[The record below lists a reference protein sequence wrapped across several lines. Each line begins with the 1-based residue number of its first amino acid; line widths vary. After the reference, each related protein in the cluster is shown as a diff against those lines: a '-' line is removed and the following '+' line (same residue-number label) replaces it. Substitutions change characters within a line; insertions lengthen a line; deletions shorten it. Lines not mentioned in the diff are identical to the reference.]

1 VTRAF
6 TPEHAQLLPD
16 TSAEEWRYS
25 RVGQLDLLRYRPD
38 DAVVEVL
45 GAPAGAGSAG
55 EPPVA
60 GAAIGVAADAFV
72 ALNDEF
78 GAGPVVIDVP
88 AGTVLDTPVEIVH
101 QLGEN
106 GTATFPRILIRAG
119 EDSEFTV
126 VERFGA
132 MAGAGVNSAAGASR
146 ISDGAGSGPGPAGA
160 PDSSCDALVVPVVEL
175 MIGRAARVRH
185 VSVQDEPTTV
195 THVGRIAAT
204 VDASATLDLFHV
216 ALGGSYA
223 RTRFDCR
230 LTGRGATGNLT
241 ALYLGDGDQMHDLR
255 TFQDHEAPDTTSRL
269 TFKGVVDGKA
279 HAVYT
284 GLIRI
289 GDEGRGSNAEQS
301 NRIIKLSPDAW
312 AESVPNLEI
321 HHNDVRC
328 SHASTV
334 GPIDPDQRFYLES
347 RGVPPAE
354 AERLVVAGFLRDVL
368 AAIPVPA
375 VVDEVSARIEAQLGG
390 ST

>member
-1 VTRAF
+1 MTRAF
-6 TPEHAQLLPD
+6 TPEHVQSLPD

-25 RVGQLDLLRYRPD
+25 RIGQLDLLRYRPA
-38 DAVVEVL
+38 DAVVEVS
-45 GAPAGAGSAG
+45 GAPAGPGQ
-55 EPPVA
+55 PPA
-60 GAAIGVAADAFV
+60 SGMAIGEATDPFV
-72 ALNDEF
+72 VLNDEF
-78 GAGPVVIDVP
+78 GTPSVIDVP
-88 AGTVLDTPVEIVH
+88 AGMVLDAPIEISH
-101 QLGEN
+101 RLGED
-106 GTATFPRILIRAG
+106 GTATFPRLLIRAG
-119 EDSEFTV
+119 DDSEFTV
-126 VERFGA
+126 VERF
-132 MAGAGVNSAAGASR
+132 
-146 ISDGAGSGPGPAGA
+146 
-160 PDSSCDALVVPVVEL
+160 DAEPSERDTLTVPVVE
-175 MIGRAARVRH
+175 IVVGRAARVRH

-230 LTGRGATGNLT
+230 LIGRGATGNLT

-368 AAIPVPA
+368 AAIPVAA

-390 ST
+390 GR

>member
-1 VTRAF
+1 MTRAF
-6 TPEHAQLLPD
+6 TPEHAQSLPD

-25 RVGQLDLLRYRPD
+25 RVGQLDLLRYRPA
-38 DAVVEVL
+38 DAVVEVS
-45 GAPAGAGSAG
+45 GVPGGAGPG

-60 GAAIGVAADAFV
+60 GAAIGSATDPFV
-72 ALNDEF
+72 VLNDEF
-78 GAGPVVIDVP
+78 GTAPVVIDVP
-88 AGTVLDTPVEIVH
+88 AGTVLDAPIEIVH
-101 QLGEN
+101 QLGED
-106 GTATFPRILIRAG
+106 GTAVFPRVLIRAG

-126 VERFGA
+126 VERFG
-132 MAGAGVNSAAGASR
+132 GGRSP
-146 ISDGAGSGPGPAGA
+146 SG
-160 PDSSCDALVVPVVEL
+160 DSSCDALVVQVVEL
-175 MIGRAARVRH
+175 MVGRAARVRH
-185 VSVQDEPTTV
+185 VSFQDEPTTV
-195 THVGRIAAT
+195 THIGRIAAT

-368 AAIPVPA
+368 AAIPLPA
-375 VVDEVSARIEAQLGG
+375 VVDEVSTRIEAQLGG
-390 ST
+390 SR